1 MRERFREGAG
11 FEELAGYSRAVRHG
25 NVVAVSGTGDI
36 AGDGTIGNPG
46 DTYAQA
52 RAAFERSIGAVERLG
67 GRRED
72 VVRTRVYLT
81 PEADWRGAIRAHKE
95 LFGGVDPANTTLFVA
110 GFVATEMLVEVEV
123 DAELS
128 Q

>member
-81 PEADWRGAIRAHKE
+81 PAADWRGALRAHKE
-95 LFGGVDPANTTLFVA
+95 LFGGIDPANTTVIVV
-110 GFVATEMLVEVEV
+110 GFPAPGMLVEVEV